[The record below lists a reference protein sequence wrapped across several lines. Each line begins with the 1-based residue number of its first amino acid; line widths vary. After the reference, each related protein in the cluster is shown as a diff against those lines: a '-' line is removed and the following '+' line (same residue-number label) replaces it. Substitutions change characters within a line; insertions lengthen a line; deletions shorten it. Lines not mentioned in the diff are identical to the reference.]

1 LVVIQSS
8 IHDML
13 NSIDDA
19 CRASADPPEA
29 CTIPV
34 AELIHTGD
42 LGRPSIHIDSQFLAV
57 SMPLR
62 GPAHIA
68 AIVGCSAR
76 TVRRRGLEQGLVEA
90 GPPVYIDFANEDGT
104 TTRFW
109 TSSTSSVSNLS
120 DDDLD
125 TLTAQILETFP
136 NFGRRMIEG
145 HFRHLGHRVPRRR
158 LQDSYARVHGPPL
171 GAFGPRQIQ
180 RRVYKVPGPNSLC
193 HHDGQHGTYLYLYY
207 SASYSKLQLNRLD
220 TVENYYTCIH

>member
-1 LVVIQSS
+1 
-8 IHDML
+8 ML

-180 RRVYKVPGPNSLC
+180 HRVYK
-193 HHDGQHGTYLYLYY
+193 
-207 SASYSKLQLNRLD
+207 ANR
-220 TVENYYTCIH
+220 